1 MKNRFFIILSVI
13 LLTLV
18 LPAAAFGHGV
28 EINYQT
34 TKAIE
39 ITATYDTG
47 EPVSEGQVII
57 YAPDNPSA
65 PWATGKCDE
74 KGRFTFAPDPSKPGT
89 WDVQVRKAGHGGMI
103 HIPVGEDEV
112 AAGST
117 GYTTPQIIL
126 MVASVTWGLIGTA
139 LFFSRRKS

>member
-1 MKNRFFIILSVI
+1 MKKVIHFYVLIFLFI
-13 LLTLV
+13 LV
-18 LPAAAFGHGV
+18 FPATALGHGV
-28 EINYQT
+28 EIDYRT

-57 YAPDNPSA
+57 YAPDNPST

-74 KGRFTFAPDPSKPGT
+74 KGRFTFTPDPSKPGT

-103 HIPVGEDEV
+103 HIPVGEDET

-126 MVASVTWGLIGTA
+126 MVASITWGLIGTA

>member
-1 MKNRFFIILSVI
+1 MKKILRFYVVIFLSILVF
-13 LLTLV
+13 
-18 LPAAAFGHGV
+18 PATALGHGV
-28 EINYQT
+28 EIDYRT
-34 TKAIE
+34 TEAIE

-57 YAPDNPSA
+57 YAPNDPST

-74 KGRFTFAPDPSKPGT
+74 KGRFTFTLDPSIPGT

-103 HIPVGEDEV
+103 HIPVGGDEA

-126 MVASVTWGLIGTA
+126 MAASVTWGLIGTA
-139 LFFSRRKS
+139 LFFSRRKN